1 MAEATDRPTA
11 PGETAPAPPAPP
23 APAGIPP
30 ASDVPFGGAEHRE
43 AYQPLSLLAIA
54 GLVLAVLYGVV
65 VCLGGVVAFYTR
77 YRFLLLVLTALV
89 PALAALLARTS
100 GGRRTR
106 PAAAVAGL
114 ALAGLYSAVG
124 LFGLIGFSSANPWLL
139 P

>member
-77 YRFLLLVLTALV
+77 YRLSVKIEPVSGESNTANNSRNLDITV
-89 PALAALLARTS
+89 NT
-100 GGRRTR
+100 TR
-106 PAAAVAGL
+106 
-114 ALAGLYSAVG
+114 
-124 LFGLIGFSSANPWLL
+124 
-139 P
+139 